1 MPFYNF
7 DVTII
12 TYKNILEAIMQIEY
26 QFLYKNSQSWGE
38 NGNLN
43 TQTLKFLEKYNSK
56 AQNKNM

>member
-26 QFLYKNSQSWGE
+26 QFLYKNSESWGE
-38 NGNLN
+38 NDNLN